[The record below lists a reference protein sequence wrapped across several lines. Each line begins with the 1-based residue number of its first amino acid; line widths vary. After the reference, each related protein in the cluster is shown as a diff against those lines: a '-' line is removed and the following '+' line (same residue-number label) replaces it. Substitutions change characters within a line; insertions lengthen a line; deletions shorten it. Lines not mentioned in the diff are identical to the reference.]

1 MPRRKLRRKC
11 IIAENL
17 LHAGLR
23 IVEIAANR
31 KNMCVVALLR
41 DHLALL
47 HLADAIAGIE
57 YDDLCARHIR
67 KSLQR
72 SLAGI
77 AGGRRQ
83 NADFGGFSLLFARS
97 RHQIWQNRKRH
108 VLEGC
113 RLAVIQLKKMRP
125 AGFFHLHDVPRRKLF
140 VIGARNASPHF
151 FFCKIIKEG
160 SDDRLRDLAI
170 ADRTLFHLIS
180 HVLQCKRQSR
190 DLCRNIKPLV
200 LRNALNDRL
209 RTRLFVQTAPCAF
222 I

>member
-31 KNMCVVALLR
+31 KNMRVVALLR

-47 HLADAIAGIE
+47 HLADAITGIE

-83 NADFGGFSLLFARS
+83 NADFGGFSLLFARG
-97 RHQIWQNRKRH
+97 RHQIWQNRKCH
-108 VLEGC
+108 VLERRGF
-113 RLAVIQLKKMRP
+113 AVI
-125 AGFFHLHDVPRRKLF
+125 
-140 VIGARNASPHF
+140 
-151 FFCKIIKEG
+151 
-160 SDDRLRDLAI
+160 
-170 ADRTLFHLIS
+170 
-180 HVLQCKRQSR
+180 
-190 DLCRNIKPLV
+190 
-200 LRNALNDRL
+200 
-209 RTRLFVQTAPCAF
+209 
-222 I
+222 